1 MTTDVPGINR
11 RVSPMRYTSSWLRSP
26 QRLPTYGHDVT
37 HPATPASFGLIVRGR
52 RETLGLTQG
61 EVAQR
66 CAVTRTYISA
76 LENGHK
82 NPTLETQ
89 VRLATA
95 LGVELSALVKEAEE
109 KR

>member
-1 MTTDVPGINR
+1 
-11 RVSPMRYTSSWLRSP
+11 MRYTPSWLRASR
-26 QRLPTYGHDVT
+26 QSFAYGHDVT
-37 HPATPASFGLIVRGR
+37 PHATPARFGLIVRGR
-52 RETLGLTQG
+52 REALGLTQA
-61 EVAQR
+61 EVAER
-66 CAVTRTYISA
+66 CAVTRTYVSA

-89 VRLATA
+89 VRIATA